1 MFFCCFH
8 IESIMS
14 NLGKYGNKVQV
25 DYKAR
30 LEHKLYLA
38 RENPEPVF
46 DISECALKNVPSGIY
61 SLCKVFRKKVLWM
74 QCNKLSSLSGG
85 GALSDLSLLT
95 VLDLHDNCFTFLPSD
110 IAYLTS
116 LKELYLQNN
125 TIRKL
130 PIEILNLTNLSVL
143 NVAQNNLKYLPEPM
157 GELRRLTVLDI
168 SHNKHLDKLPKSL
181 GYSQLLSEI
190 KIEGLKLSYP
200 PQDVISGGVVVIVA
214 FLAKESGV
222 EYTPENCIQ
231 TTNTSRN
238 SSSENRQ
245 MSYQNVDNDI
255 QATLMKLE
263 KNKACFYVE
272 HRQHALLEVEKNIRE
287 QQKYEHELQ
296 SSIKAHREKLLE
308 DLALQQTQLEQ
319 EIEKVQQERDNDRA
333 RLLSYIYN
341 AEKEADNVIKEF
353 LHHSEE
359 ERQSQAELLEKEKLE
374 EVQLLAASHSA
385 QFNLRTKDTLSAMEE
400 LLGQELLT
408 EQKLEEYTKFRDYT
422 AQSLL
427 GLEVRN
433 NDHLTQIV
441 QDQERTRQDL
451 VISLR
456 KDEAL
461 QKAAVTA
468 LLERSDTRSWSI
480 VQQVNLVQAQLAN
493 LTAIE
498 LEKRKLETN
507 QQINDI
513 ADKRVTLSIILMDL
527 LQQQENRRQQLIETI
542 NQIAQQQHTDS
553 SRRGSQF
560 WLMQYQSLME
570 TRPQGLLETLEPML
584 VRHLAIAGV
593 MHCLPFL
600 STIQSLLPH
609 ITHEDLIEVGIKSAN
624 DRTAII
630 LATENYLAEK
640 KLHASEHLHEIPSV
654 VPSAPEDKVGT
665 SSKMDKNEDSQGI
678 NSTECVIC
686 LDMACQVIF
695 LPCGHMCCCTEC
707 ANKVATECPMCRS
720 VVERRIRVLTT

>member
-116 LKELYLQNN
+116 LK
-125 TIRKL
+125 
-130 PIEILNLTNLSVL
+130 
-143 NVAQNNLKYLPEPM
+143 
-157 GELRRLTVLDI
+157 
-168 SHNKHLDKLPKSL
+168 
-181 GYSQLLSEI
+181 
-190 KIEGLKLSYP
+190 
-200 PQDVISGGVVVIVA
+200 
-214 FLAKESGV
+214 
-222 EYTPENCIQ
+222 
-231 TTNTSRN
+231 
-238 SSSENRQ
+238 
-245 MSYQNVDNDI
+245 
-255 QATLMKLE
+255 
-263 KNKACFYVE
+263 E

>member
-95 VLDLHDNCFTFLPSD
+95 VLDLHDNCITFLPSD

-116 LKELYLQNN
+116 LK
-125 TIRKL
+125 
-130 PIEILNLTNLSVL
+130 
-143 NVAQNNLKYLPEPM
+143 
-157 GELRRLTVLDI
+157 
-168 SHNKHLDKLPKSL
+168 
-181 GYSQLLSEI
+181 
-190 KIEGLKLSYP
+190 
-200 PQDVISGGVVVIVA
+200 
-214 FLAKESGV
+214 
-222 EYTPENCIQ
+222 
-231 TTNTSRN
+231 
-238 SSSENRQ
+238 
-245 MSYQNVDNDI
+245 
-255 QATLMKLE
+255 
-263 KNKACFYVE
+263 E

-600 STIQSLLPH
+600 STIQSFLPH

-654 VPSAPEDKVGT
+654 VPSAPEDEVGT

>member
-116 LKELYLQNN
+116 LK
-125 TIRKL
+125 
-130 PIEILNLTNLSVL
+130 
-143 NVAQNNLKYLPEPM
+143 
-157 GELRRLTVLDI
+157 
-168 SHNKHLDKLPKSL
+168 
-181 GYSQLLSEI
+181 
-190 KIEGLKLSYP
+190 
-200 PQDVISGGVVVIVA
+200 
-214 FLAKESGV
+214 
-222 EYTPENCIQ
+222 
-231 TTNTSRN
+231 
-238 SSSENRQ
+238 
-245 MSYQNVDNDI
+245 
-255 QATLMKLE
+255 
-263 KNKACFYVE
+263 E

-654 VPSAPEDKVGT
+654 VPSAPEDEVGT